1 MNHWIR
7 LLAATGL
14 VLIATDEALARVGG
28 GESFGGGGDSGFGG
42 GGDNGI
48 GAILYILVRLTLEY
62 PAIGI
67 PLLLLFIGYM
77 VMQRSA
83 ERSQRIA
90 PQPERVRAVGIGS
103 RASAWNELKRRD
115 PAFSRVVL
123 ADFLH
128 RLFVRYQYLQ
138 SEGALES
145 LKPYLG
151 RRAWDQLVERR
162 RRSEAQGLR
171 IEEVLVGAA
180 TVQNIAIDP
189 SGIQRLT
196 VLFEYNFGVRMK
208 ADVQPLHYFARDSWQ
223 IERGP
228 EARSPSPQGARD
240 LGCPSCGAAVNVSD
254 ANTCAYCGQVVDP
267 GRFSWGVAAV
277 ATLFKQPR
285 RDYNLSL
292 RGGVEEGTRLPDA
305 IAPDLTESLRG
316 FEARY
321 PGFDWEQL
329 EQYARSVFIRLQE
342 AWSRQSW
349 KEARPFETD
358 ALFHTHRFSLAHLQS
373 RGLVNRL
380 ERPEILRT
388 RIVRVECDRYYDAVT
403 IRIHARGLEYTIGR
417 DSRLVAGSKS
427 RPREFSEYWTFVRSA
442 GFDPKSRAE
451 RDVKHCPNCGASLDI
466 GAAGECG
473 YCGST
478 ITTGEFGWVL
488 AAIEQDEAYTA

>member
-1 MNHWIR
+1 MKRWIR
-7 LLAATGL
+7 LLAVLGL
-14 VLIATDEALARVGG
+14 TLLAADSALARVGG
-28 GESFGGGGDSGFGG
+28 GESFGGGDGGFSG
-42 GGDNGI
+42 GGDDGA
-48 GAILYILVRLTLEY
+48 GAILYILIRLAFEY
-62 PAIGI
+62 PVIGI
-67 PLLLLFIGYM
+67 PLLLAFIGYM
-77 VMQRSA
+77 AMQRSA
-83 ERSQRIA
+83 ERSQRIV
-90 PQPERVRAVGIGS
+90 PRMERIWAAGRGLRAI
-103 RASAWNELKRRD
+103 AWDELKRRD

-123 ADFLH
+123 SDLLH
-128 RLFVRYQYLQ
+128 RLFVRYQHLQ

-151 RRAWDQLVERR
+151 QRAWEQLVERR
-162 RRSEAQGLR
+162 RRYEAQGHR

-180 TVQNIAIDP
+180 TVQNIATDP
-189 SGIQRLT
+189 SGMQRLT
-196 VLFEYNFGVRMK
+196 VLFEYNFGVRMR
-208 ADVQPLHYFARDSWQ
+208 AEVPPLHYFARDSWQ
-223 IERGP
+223 LERGP

-285 RDYNLSL
+285 SEYNLNL
-292 RGGVEEGTRLPDA
+292 RGGVEEGTRLPDVV
-305 IAPDLTESLRG
+305 APDLTESRRR
-316 FEARY
+316 FEERY
-321 PGFDWEQL
+321 PELNWEKL
-329 EQYARSVFIRLQE
+329 EQYARSVFVRLQE
-342 AWSRQSW
+342 AWSRQAW

-358 ALFHTHRFSLAHLQS
+358 ALFHTHRFFLAHLQS

-388 RIVRVECDRYYDAVT
+388 RVVRVECDRYYDAVT

-417 DSRLVAGSKS
+417 AGRLVAGSKTK
-427 RPREFSEYWTFVRSA
+427 PREFSEYWTFARSA

-451 RDVKHCPNCGASLDI
+451 RDAEHCPNCGAALDV
-466 GAAGECG
+466 GMAGECE

-488 AAIEQDEAYTA
+488 AAIEQDEAYTG